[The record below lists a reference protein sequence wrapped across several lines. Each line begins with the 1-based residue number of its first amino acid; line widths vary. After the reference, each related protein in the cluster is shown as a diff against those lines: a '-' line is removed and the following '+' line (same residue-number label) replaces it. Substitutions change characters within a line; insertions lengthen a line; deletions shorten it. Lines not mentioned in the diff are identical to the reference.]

1 MLLRH
6 LVKENSVGLEQEDVD
21 FICDL
26 IVGNSEPYAGS
37 PKEWMFD
44 IINNKRNSI
53 DVDKFDYIMRDT
65 YMMNLSTGSFDHQIL
80 LKDARVINNQICYP
94 QKHAYEV

>member
-1 MLLRH
+1 MLLRY
-6 LVKENSVGLEQEDVD
+6 LVRENRVELSQGDID
-21 FICDL
+21 FICNL
-26 IVGNSEPYAGS
+26 IVGNNDPYKGT

-65 YMMNLSTGSFDHQIL
+65 QMMNLSTGSFDYQIL
-80 LKDARVINNQICYP
+80 LKDARVIDNQIVYP
-94 QKHAYEV
+94 

>member
-1 MLLRH
+1 MLLNSPGLQWTHEWASTMLLRH
-6 LVKENSVGLEQEDVD
+6 LVKENKLELEPEDVD

-26 IVGNSEPYAGS
+26 IVGNNDPYLGS
-37 PKEWMFD
+37 SKEWMFD

-65 YMMNLSTGSFDHQIL
+65 YMMNLSTGSFDH
-80 LKDARVINNQICYP
+80 
-94 QKHAYEV
+94 